1 MNIDFIITWVDGNDQ
16 VWQEEKA
23 KYSGKTTGDDRA
35 KRYRDWE
42 FLQYWFRGIEQCA
55 PWVNKIH
62 FVTCGHLPLWLNTEH
77 PKLNIVNH
85 KDYIPEQYL
94 PTFSCRP
101 IELNLH
107 RIPGLSDNFVYF
119 NDDMFLFQ
127 PVKQEEEQ
135 QDE

>member
-1 MNIDFIITWVDGNDQ
+1 MKIDFVITWVDGNDPE
-16 VWQEEKA
+16 WRKEKE
-23 KYSGKTTGDDRA
+23 KYSGKTTGDDRE

-42 FLQYWFRGIEQCA
+42 LLRYWFRGVENCA

-62 FVTCGHLPLWLNTEH
+62 FVTCGHLPDWLDTGH

-107 RIPGLSDNFVYF
+107 RIPGLSDDFVYF
-119 NDDMFLFQ
+119 NDDMFLLR
-127 PVKQEEEQ
+127 PV
-135 QDE
+135 